1 MSNSARA
8 LPLRRTCLV
17 AVVVAAMLVPVV
29 PGNALAQPLEPGRP
43 ASDKPSS
50 EIDLSIGSSG
60 EWHFNKTERCFLARV
75 NRRRAR
81 RGLSRLEWDR
91 QVGFIGRRHA
101 YRLARA
107 GGLWHDQ
114 QLGNKIT
121 NWVALAQNTG
131 RSDPGRRCKGLFRSF
146 WNSYYHRQNMLG
158 SWRYMGIGAV
168 RQNRRLYVQMVF
180 ESQRNPGNIYQ
191 RP

>member
-8 LPLRRTCLV
+8 LPLGRTC
-17 AVVVAAMLVPVV
+17 VAAAVSAALLVPVV
-29 PGNALAQPLEPGRP
+29 PGDAEAKPLDPGRP
-43 ASDKPSS
+43 DADRSS
-50 EIDLSIGSSG
+50 SADFSNDGGGGWS
-60 EWHFNKTERCFLARV
+60 FNKTERCFMARV

-91 QVGFIGRRHA
+91 QVGYIGRRHA
-101 YRLARA
+101 IRLANA
-107 GGLWHDQ
+107 DGLWHDQ
-114 QLGNKIT
+114 HLGNKIT
-121 NWVALAQNTG
+121 NWIALAQNTG

-168 RQNRRLYVQMVF
+168 RENGRLYVQMVF

-191 RP
+191 HP